1 MVVGLSGMV
10 VGVNVAVES
19 DMVFR
24 VNVIVESEM
33 VVGVT
38 VVKTLI
44 YMLMLRRQ

>member
-1 MVVGLSGMV
+1 MA